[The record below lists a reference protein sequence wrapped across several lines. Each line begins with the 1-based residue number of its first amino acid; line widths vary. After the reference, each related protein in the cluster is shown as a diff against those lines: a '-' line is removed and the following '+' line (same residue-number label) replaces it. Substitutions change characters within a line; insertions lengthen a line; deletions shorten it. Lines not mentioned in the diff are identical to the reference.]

1 MKLLYFIIFIIDLYS
16 INSINE
22 EKNSNDIDI
31 KNIANKI
38 NDIINLDREIYDLIE
53 KSNSDLNNINLIS
66 KNISK
71 QLNNMKSILFYHN
84 KSYFLNLILCF
95 IIIIFVCLLIYFI
108 KSQKEKNEKQEINKI
123 FHNKLNISIK
133 SNNI

>member
-22 EKNSNDIDI
+22 EKNSNDINI

-71 QLNNMKSILFYHN
+71 QLSNMKSILFYHN
-84 KSYFLNLILCF
+84 KSYFRNLILCF

-123 FHNKLNISIK
+123 FHNKLNISI
-133 SNNI
+133 

>member
-22 EKNSNDIDI
+22 EKNSNDINI
-31 KNIANKI
+31 KNIVNKI

-123 FHNKLNISIK
+123 FQNKLNISI
-133 SNNI
+133 

>member
-22 EKNSNDIDI
+22 EKNSNDINI

-71 QLNNMKSILFYHN
+71 QLSNMKSILFYHN

-123 FHNKLNISIK
+123 FHNKLNISI
-133 SNNI
+133 

>member
-123 FHNKLNISIK
+123 FQNKLNISI
-133 SNNI
+133 

>member
-22 EKNSNDIDI
+22 EKNSNDINI

-123 FHNKLNISIK
+123 FQNKLNISIK